1 MKIADALNVNPA
13 WLQFGEPYANS
24 VWPTEVPKEIEATES
39 PEFTNWMGLVD
50 YLVASA
56 TRDQLADAAR
66 LLALNVAHYQNIYG
80 ETPLEN
86 FVQLLELQE
95 IDGRT
100 TRLVA
105 TGMQNLVSVLGLVT
119 IQDDAANDPSH

>member
-1 MKIADALNVNPA
+1 
-13 WLQFGEPYANS
+13 
-24 VWPTEVPKEIEATES
+24 
-39 PEFTNWMGLVD
+39 
-50 YLVASA
+50 
-56 TRDQLADAAR
+56 
-66 LLALNVAHYQNIYG
+66 
-80 ETPLEN
+80 
-86 FVQLLELQE
+86 VQLLELQE